1 MYLGSDAMALAKLT
15 TKVIYL
21 EEGDWAILTPKTYE
35 IYDRNDNRVTRE
47 ITIISGGPAMAE
59 KGNYRHF
66 MLKEIHEQ
74 PETIGRTLGI
84 YINDL

>member
-1 MYLGSDAMALAKLT
+1 MTGLFSRQKP
-15 TKVIYL
+15 TKYMI
-21 EEGDWAILTPKTYE
+21 
-35 IYDRNDNRVTRE
+35 RNDNRVTRE

-84 YINDL
+84 YINRL